1 MNPSPDTFETLR
13 PLVED
18 ETGMDF
24 SGSRFT
30 RLRDAV
36 AKVLARQA
44 GEDQLDVLLHSPQQ
58 RACFLEQVTAELT
71 VGESFFFRNEHHMK
85 VLREHVLP
93 DILRENAAKRE
104 IRIWS
109 AGCAGGEEPYSL
121 AILLDEILGARQD
134 WRVSILGTDL
144 NPEFLER
151 ARGGKYRA
159 WSFRHTHVHEN
170 PRYFTPDNN
179 DNFLLAP
186 KIRDVVR
193 FAYLNLVKDVYPSP
207 LTGTLGIDLI
217 LFRNVAIYLQQDV
230 TQAILKRF
238 HQSLRPG
245 GWLLLGE
252 TEVST
257 APTKGF
263 VVRRF
268 DQATFHQ
275 RPPMDDTTLGEQQ
288 ASVSVLASMVLQRK
302 DPRPEDH
309 RFAPTHSKGASA
321 SLPDWVPLP
330 KKRTTEQTT
339 KASILDQ
346 VEQLMAGHRLED
358 ANRAIERVIDT
369 KQRARLRFRLVQAKL
384 ETADTAGARKML
396 ERCLVEDPLLI
407 EARLLEASFAEEL
420 GDVAKAEQAYRKALY
435 ANRNCAMAHFHLALL
450 LQQKG
455 DDAGARRSLKATLKL
470 VEANDAHELV
480 EYGEGVCFGRLK
492 EMAQMIGG
500 TG

>member
-13 PLVED
+13 PLVEA

-24 SGSRFT
+24 SGSRFS

-36 AKVLARQA
+36 AKVLARQS
-44 GEDQLDVLLHSPQQ
+44 GVDQLDSLLRSPQQ

-71 VGESFFFRNEHHMK
+71 VGESFFFRNEHHMR

-93 DILRENAAKRE
+93 EIVRENAIKRE

-121 AILLDEILGARQD
+121 AILLDEILGGRQD
-134 WRVSILGTDL
+134 WRISILGTDL

-151 ARGGKYRA
+151 ARRGKYRS
-159 WSFRHTHVHEN
+159 WSFRHTRVHEDR
-170 PRYFTPDNN
+170 RYFTPQDKENYQ
-179 DNFLLAP
+179 LAP
-186 KIRDVVR
+186 KIQDVVR

-207 LTGTLGIDLI
+207 LTGTLGLDLI

-230 TQAILKRF
+230 IRAILKRF
-238 HQSLRPG
+238 QQSLRPG

-257 APTKGF
+257 APTEGF
-263 VVRRF
+263 IPRRF

-275 RPPMDDTTLGEQQ
+275 RASGDDIALSEKQS
-288 ASVSVLASMVLQRK
+288 SVSVLASMMLERK
-302 DPRPEDH
+302 EPRPEDPVS
-309 RFAPTHSKGASA
+309 APALSKSA
-321 SLPDWVPLP
+321 VVSLPEWVPLP
-330 KKRTTEQTT
+330 KRRMTEVPTR
-339 KASILDQ
+339 ASILEQ
-346 VEQLMAGHRLED
+346 IEQLMEAHRLEE
-358 ANRAIERVIDT
+358 AGRAIERIVDK
-369 KQRARLRFRLVQAKL
+369 KQRARLRFRLVQAQL
-384 ETADTAGARKML
+384 ETADTAAARKML
-396 ERCLVEDPLLI
+396 ERCLVEDPLMI

-470 VEANDAHELV
+470 IEEKDAHELV

-492 EMAQMIGG
+492 EMTQMIVGVG
-500 TG
+500 